1 MKNIVTCKGIMGSYR
16 LTPYSSADSL
26 YGVSGDDRR
35 MAKLFSASEQSD
47 DLTGKLTAM
56 LEMKVSPCLNQVV
69 TLAWPDE
76 LLYDRGR
83 VVGYLMPRNGES
95 IPLMQLFAGGDVK
108 AHFGSFD
115 FRSRVVIA
123 LNLATAVATLHAAGV
138 TLCRFDPSCI
148 FLDKK
153 GKVMLTGL
161 EHCAF
166 THKNIYYPE
175 PYRENAC
182 CPPEGRYSEAGD
194 CFSLAVLLFRIL
206 YGVHPFFPGGAVSE
220 NIRTGN
226 CPFLRDPHDARL
238 TAYLPFHALPACL
251 TDLFRRCF
259 DYDEATADSS
269 AFVRPSAKQY
279 VQALMQLYLD
289 GFRDCYRNPDHV
301 YPAFLASCPWC
312 ALGSRRVNVKHFGK

>member
-1 MKNIVTCKGIMGSYR
+1 MKNIVTCKGSTDSYK

-26 YGVSGDDRR
+26 YAVLGDDRR
-35 MAKLFSASEQSD
+35 MAKLFSVKEQSD
-47 DLTGKLTAM
+47 ELTGKLTAM
-56 LEMKVSPCLNQVV
+56 MEMKVDPFLGQVV

-76 LLYDRGR
+76 LLVDRGR
-83 VVGYLMPRNGES
+83 VIGYLMPRNGES

-138 TLCRFDPSCI
+138 TLCRFDPSRI

-166 THKNIYYPE
+166 IHNGIYYSE
-175 PYRENAC
+175 PYCENAC

-206 YGVHPFFPGGAVSE
+206 YGVHPFFPAAND

-226 CPFLRDPHDARL
+226 CPFIRDPHDARL
-238 TAYLPFHALPACL
+238 AAYLPFYALPACL

-259 DYDEATADSS
+259 DYDEATAAAS
-269 AFVRPSAKQY
+269 AIIRPSAKQFA
-279 VQALMQLYLD
+279 QALIQLYRD
-289 GFRDCYRNPDHV
+289 GFRDCFQNPDHV
-301 YPAFLASCPWC
+301 YPSPLASCPWC
-312 ALGSRRVNVKHFGK
+312 ALKSRRVNVKHFGK